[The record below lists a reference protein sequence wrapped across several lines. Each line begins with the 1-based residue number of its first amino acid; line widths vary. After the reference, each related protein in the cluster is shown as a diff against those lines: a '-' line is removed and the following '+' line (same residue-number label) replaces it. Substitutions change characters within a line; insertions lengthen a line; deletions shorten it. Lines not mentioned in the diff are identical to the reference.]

1 MAAAGANVIVFTTG
15 RGAPQGFPFVPVIK
29 VTGNERTWE
38 HLRDH
43 MDLSVHGIMDGDES
57 LRQAGQRIYEKI
69 METASGV
76 DTKAEV
82 SGYAQAMDIYVT
94 GPVI

>member
-1 MAAAGANVIVFTTG
+1 MIVFTTG

-29 VTGNERTWE
+29 ITGNEVAWKRMN
-38 HLRDH
+38 DH
-43 MDLSVHGIMDGDES
+43 IDLSVHGVMDGDES
-57 LRQAGQRIYEKI
+57 LRQAGQRIYGKI
-69 METASGV
+69 LETASGV
-76 DTKAEV
+76 ETKAEI